1 MDGADGE
8 KVEFTSENSY
18 GKVATKVYKNLVNDT
33 KLGFIVKRTEGDN
46 EWAEKDVEHNR
57 FIDLRHVS
65 SDGTLDI
72 YL

>member
-1 MDGADGE
+1 MI
-8 KVEFTSENSY
+8 
-18 GKVATKVYKNLVNDT
+18 T

-46 EWAEKDVEHNR
+46 EWAEKDVDSNR

-72 YL
+72 YLSQGKESIWLSFSFSIKRNN

>member
-8 KVEFTSENSY
+8 KVEFTSENSC

-46 EWAEKDVEHNR
+46 
-57 FIDLRHVS
+57 
-65 SDGTLDI
+65 
-72 YL
+72 